1 MKDRKTS
8 EARLDRYR
16 LQVAAEHPSRHIDRT
31 YFGCPAVIWLT
42 FWIQKVNCAH
52 FGCALV
58 REMSEKRDRPD
69 PSHAA
74 SRLTSAP

>member
-42 FWIQKVNCAH
+42 FLRAP
-52 FGCALV
+52 LV
-58 REMSEKRDRPD
+58 REMSEKRDRSD
-69 PSHAA
+69 SSHAA
-74 SRLTSAP
+74 SRLTSAPFMTWFD